1 MECPCG
7 PGVTEAVAEFT
18 ALQETTM
25 KKILIAVLIST
36 IAAATVPGA
45 AFAKRGADDP
55 AGHVRHGGHAAGHR

>member
-1 MECPCG
+1 
-7 PGVTEAVAEFT
+7 
-18 ALQETTM
+18 M